1 MDHNSDEN
9 PWGNHDLKQSSA
21 ASKPVFD
28 SQEGEANNTSY
39 WENGA
44 IKNKNTVKLS
54 PSSLNIF
61 NENNSNIV
69 FDNYDENESS
79 NKNTN
84 QANKK
89 QNSAQPKADLTSWFK
104 ELSAEYSKYIEFSST
119 ISIEQLEPK
128 GLAFFK
134 HLEYEMKVVIEGSSK
149 FVTTRRY
156 SDFSW
161 LLEYLLQKHAFRLL
175 PELPPKIIPKNDP
188 KILKKRLDGLVHF
201 SKIILNHPVISKD
214 DIVSVFFQVDC
225 EFATWRKNNNKKID
239 FSEEFLNLK
248 IEQSFLN
255 CWDKKYMAYFVQS
268 LNQLDKQIVIWDK
281 LIQHIERHYLKQKAL
296 FNEEFI
302 MIQQLKELSDKECL
316 NDTFPLIDELN
327 YLEILNTKTFL
338 QETNKGFNELVE
350 IPKREN
356 YFTDGFDNVVS
367 PFYIVLTIFQSMKFL
382 KERFDC
388 LSGNNIL
395 VLNNKIESNILY
407 LNKLIKNSPDSK
419 SQEYDSIQKTIIR
432 DKLELREQLNRQ
444 WLIKKCIM
452 EEFLWFNEFNKYIRQ
467 NTLRKYLKENSE
479 FMDLCAGKWIE
490 MMELE

>member
-1 MDHNSDEN
+1 MDHNTDEN
-9 PWGNHDLKQSSA
+9 PWGSHDLKQSSTVT
-21 ASKPVFD
+21 KPIFD
-28 SQEGEANNTSY
+28 PQEAEANNTSY
-39 WENGA
+39 WENGVES
-44 IKNKNTVKLS
+44 NKKTVKLS

-61 NENNSNIV
+61 NENNTNIV
-69 FDNYDENESS
+69 FDNYEEDHS
-79 NKNTN
+79 NKNIN
-84 QANKK
+84 QSNNK
-89 QNSAQPKADLTSWFK
+89 QSAAQPKADLTKWFN
-104 ELSAEYSKYIEFSST
+104 ELSSEYSKYIEFSTT

-134 HLEYEMKVVIEGSSK
+134 HIEYEMKVVIDGSSK

-188 KILKKRLDGLVHF
+188 KTLKKRLDGLVHF
-201 SKIILNHPVISKD
+201 SKIVLNHPVISKD

-255 CWDKKYMAYFVQS
+255 CWDKKYMGYFVQS

-302 MIQQLKELSDKECL
+302 MIQQLNELSDKECL
-316 NDTFPLIDELN
+316 NNTFPLIDELN
-327 YLEILNTKTFL
+327 YVEVLDTKTFL
-338 QETNKGFNELVE
+338 QETNKCFNQLVE
-350 IPKREN
+350 LPKRDN
-356 YFTDGFDNVVS
+356 YFTDGFDKVVS
-367 PFYIVLTIFQSMKFL
+367 PFYIVLTTFQSMKSL

-479 FMDLCAGKWIE
+479 FMDLCVGKWIE
-490 MMELE
+490 MMEL